1 MMGDGGRL
9 LVNTSEVYYTGT
21 HWVVTEGHPC
31 LDCPR
36 CQQRSALGRGAA
48 FSHQIERCTQY
59 DQFDDLMESVIG
71 YPSQLDRAV
80 VISLIQSLWDATDT
94 NTWTTLSEGW
104 DDRVQPFEMIYIG
117 SIGDLQIS
125 NISTSRALRN
135 ADASILSSSS
145 IHPYGLPITEGGEG
159 QLETWASTSTEDSA
173 TLPSKISW
181 AKSHIQPTIG
191 SQGLMLHIR
200 WLSSISSMAM
210 L

>member
-1 MMGDGGRL
+1 MSTEELLFNGGRL
-9 LVNTSEVYYTGT
+9 S
-21 HWVVTEGHPC
+21 PP
-31 LDCPR
+31 DR
-36 CQQRSALGRGAA
+36 DA
-48 FSHQIERCTQY
+48 QY

-80 VISLIQSLWDATDT
+80 VISPIQSLWDATDT

-135 ADASILSSSS
+135 ADASIIQL
-145 IHPYGLPITEGGEG
+145 IYPPYGLPITEGAKG

-173 TLPSKISW
+173 TLP
-181 AKSHIQPTIG
+181 AKSPGPRAT
-191 SQGLMLHIR
+191 
-200 WLSSISSMAM
+200 SSPQ
-210 L
+210 LGRRG